1 MEQVSQSAFY
11 RWLRKGRIVSQAFFF
26 LLFVFLFVKTDYTGS
41 DSIEYAVNILFRIDP
56 LLALSTMLAVKTI
69 IILMLPAL
77 LIVVLSLVSGR
88 SFCGWLCPMG
98 GLLDGWRRLF
108 GRARKNEATR
118 FPSLPAIML
127 IFILISAIFG
137 VPLAGYLDPFSILVR
152 GLSQAIY
159 PGLNEVT
166 VSFFTFTYQH
176 LPEALNRIVEPV
188 YSLLRY
194 TILPFEQKFYQ
205 FGLVSLFV
213 LGLVVAAEYVQQRF
227 FCRNICPLGALLGW
241 CSRVGMLAMSGGD
254 ESCGACRHCARI
266 CRMGAIDEQRKIDAE
281 TCILCLDCFE
291 QCPRQIISFAGV
303 LPISR
308 GAGTSLSRR
317 RFLTTA
323 SASLVLPTVLG
334 VRTLNVQADP
344 LLIRPPG
351 ALAEPEFL
359 NRCVRC
365 GQCMQVCITN
375 GLQPVMLRAGIEGMF
390 SPYLVARTGYCEFNC
405 TLCGQ
410 VCPTGA
416 LQVLGMAEKH
426 QFKIGHAWFDKN
438 RCLPFAKGI
447 PCIVCE
453 EHCPTPEKAIKFR
466 NTEVVDEQGGRRQVR
481 QPFIDDALCIG
492 CGICETRCPLPGR
505 SAIYVTSAGEQRH
518 PQSRLPAAQD
528 LGGYG
533 G

>member
-1 MEQVSQSAFY
+1 V
-11 RWLRKGRIVSQAFFF
+11 
-26 LLFVFLFVKTDYTGS
+26 
-41 DSIEYAVNILFRIDP
+41 
-56 LLALSTMLAVKTI
+56 
-69 IILMLPAL
+69 
-77 LIVVLSLVSGR
+77 
-88 SFCGWLCPMG
+88 
-98 GLLDGWRRLF
+98 
-108 GRARKNEATR
+108 
-118 FPSLPAIML
+118 
-127 IFILISAIFG
+127 
-137 VPLAGYLDPFSILVR
+137 
-152 GLSQAIY
+152 
-159 PGLNEVT
+159 
-166 VSFFTFTYQH
+166 
-176 LPEALNRIVEPV
+176 
-188 YSLLRY
+188 
-194 TILPFEQKFYQ
+194 
-205 FGLVSLFV
+205 
-213 LGLVVAAEYVQQRF
+213 
-227 FCRNICPLGALLGW
+227 
-241 CSRVGMLAMSGGD
+241 
-254 ESCGACRHCARI
+254 
-266 CRMGAIDEQRKIDAE
+266 DEQRKIHID
-281 TCILCLDCFE
+281 TCILCMDCFQ
-291 QCPRQIISFAGV
+291 QCPRQIISFGGAT
-303 LPISR
+303 PISR
-308 GAGTSLSRR
+308 GAGISLSRR
-317 RFLTTA
+317 RFLATA
-323 SASLVLPTVLG
+323 SASLVLPSVLG

-351 ALAEPEFL
+351 ALAEAEFL

-416 LQVLGMAEKH
+416 LQVLDMAQKH

-466 NTEVVDEQGGRRQVR
+466 SLEVVDEQGVRRQIR

-492 CGICETRCPLPGR
+492 CGICETKCPLPGS

-518 PQSRLPAAQD
+518 PESRLPAVQD

>member
-1 MEQVSQSAFY
+1 MGQASQSAKY
-11 RWLRKGRIVSQAFFF
+11 RWLRKGRIASQAFCF
-26 LLFVFLFVKTDYTGS
+26 LLFIFLFVKTDYTGS

-56 LLALSTMLAVKTI
+56 LLALATMLAVKTVI
-69 IILMLPAL
+69 VLMLPAL
-77 LIVVLSLVSGR
+77 LLLGLSLVFGR
-88 SFCGWLCPMG
+88 SFCGWVCPMG

-108 GRARKNEATR
+108 GAARTKSATI
-118 FPSLPAIML
+118 FPSLPEALL
-127 IFILISAIFG
+127 IFILISALLG

-152 GLSQAIY
+152 GLSQAVY
-159 PGLNEVT
+159 PGVNDVAVT
-166 VSFFTFTYQH
+166 FFTFTYQN
-176 LPEALNRIVEPV
+176 LPEAINRITEPV
-188 YSLLRY
+188 YYFLKS
-194 TILPFEQKFYQ
+194 TILPFEQKFYH
-205 FGLVSLFV
+205 FGLVSL
-213 LGLVVAAEYVQQRF
+213 LILCLVVSVEYVQQRF

-241 CSRVGMLAMSGGD
+241 CSRLGLLDLSGGD
-254 ESCGACRHCARI
+254 ADCGGCRHCAKI
-266 CRMGAIDEQRKIDAE
+266 CRMGAIDEQRKIHID
-281 TCILCLDCFE
+281 TCIFCMDCFQ
-291 QCPRQIISFAGV
+291 QCPQQIISFAGARP
-303 LPISR
+303 LTR

-317 RFLTTA
+317 RFLASA
-323 SASLVLPTVLG
+323 SASLILPSVLG

-375 GLQPVMLRAGIEGMF
+375 GLQPVMLRAGIEGVF

-416 LQVLGMAEKH
+416 LRVLDTTEKH
-426 QFKIGHAWFDKN
+426 RFKIGHAWFDKN

-453 EHCPTPEKAIKFR
+453 EHCPTPDKAIKFKSLW
-466 NTEVVDEQGGRRQVR
+466 VVDEQGASRQLR

-492 CGICETRCPLPGR
+492 CGICETKCPLPGR
-505 SAIYVTSAGEQRH
+505 SAIYVTSAGEYRH
-518 PQSRLPAAQD
+518 PESRLPAVQD